1 MPNNNQL
8 PNNQLLNNQ
17 AHDFVFTTKDT
28 KLTKGKR
35 FWFVNDLN
43 SKRKAHN
50 HDNLREVGQLA

>member
-8 PNNQLLNNQ
+8 LNNHT
-17 AHDFVFTTKDT
+17 HDFVFTTKF
-28 KLTKGKR
+28 TKGKR

-43 SKRKAHN
+43 SKHKPHN